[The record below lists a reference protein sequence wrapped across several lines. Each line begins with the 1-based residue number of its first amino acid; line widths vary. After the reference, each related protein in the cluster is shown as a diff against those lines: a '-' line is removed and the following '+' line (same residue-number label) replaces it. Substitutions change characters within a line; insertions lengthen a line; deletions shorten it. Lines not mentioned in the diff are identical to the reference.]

1 MSSNL
6 DENRTV
12 VDEVPSIGAPSLKA
26 GIEAILLVVDEPVTA
41 ITLAQITNTPEVQV
55 NKTLKEIKKEPKN
68 SLSDNSYTF
77 IKKKL
82 ADLDNNIK

>member
-1 MSSNL
+1 MKKFR
-6 DENRTV
+6 E
-12 VDEVPSIGAPSLKA
+12 EI
-26 GIEAILLVVDEPVTA
+26 
-41 ITLAQITNTPEVQV
+41 
-55 NKTLKEIKKEPKN
+55 LKEIKKEPKN